1 MKLNLSD
8 KFVALLKEFEGE
20 SLVARMLLNTDE
32 CVLVEDCVDYIS
44 ISDDDS
50 SRISYLSKDRIAKLE
65 AKMMP
70 DEFSERLKNEIMWS
84 SSIRFHVK
92 PGAFVSKVFPSIDPR
107 EVEKFSNLYKTNIN
121 KPRFNLSIVNG
132 ESIRQYYHYDT
143 YADNGRGSLANSC
156 MKHEPCQKYLDIY
169 VQNPDIISMLIMK
182 DDFGKL
188 IGRAL
193 LWKTEDHKIM
203 DRIYTINDE
212 VLSFYFRKWATDNGY
227 LYKSEQNWFN
237 TLNFENMRIK
247 KHILRIDLTL
257 NIPKHRYYPYMDTF
271 KWMNMF
277 DNKISNYLP
286 DDIDDVRTL
295 TGSDGSTMYSDHIV
309 LDMIDN
315 VYRYRNECPYVAYL
329 NIHTY
334 QGNLN
339 YSEINEQWILS
350 KDAFYDEYMNDYV
363 FNTSHDHLNNHAKIQ
378 ERIKLLDDRRE
389 RTAERSRMSERLIS
403 QYFNTYIDGSTGIT
417 G

>member
-1 MKLNLSD
+1 
-8 KFVALLKEFEGE
+8 
-20 SLVARMLLNTDE
+20 
-32 CVLVEDCVDYIS
+32 
-44 ISDDDS
+44 
-50 SRISYLSKDRIAKLE
+50 
-65 AKMMP
+65 
-70 DEFSERLKNEIMWS
+70 
-84 SSIRFHVK
+84 
-92 PGAFVSKVFPSIDPR
+92 
-107 EVEKFSNLYKTNIN
+107 
-121 KPRFNLSIVNG
+121 
-132 ESIRQYYHYDT
+132 
-143 YADNGRGSLANSC
+143 
-156 MKHEPCQKYLDIY
+156 
-169 VQNPDIISMLIMK
+169 
-182 DDFGKL
+182 
-188 IGRAL
+188 
-193 LWKTEDHKIM
+193 
-203 DRIYTINDE
+203 
-212 VLSFYFRKWATDNGY
+212 
-227 LYKSEQNWFN
+227 
-237 TLNFENMRIK
+237 MRIK